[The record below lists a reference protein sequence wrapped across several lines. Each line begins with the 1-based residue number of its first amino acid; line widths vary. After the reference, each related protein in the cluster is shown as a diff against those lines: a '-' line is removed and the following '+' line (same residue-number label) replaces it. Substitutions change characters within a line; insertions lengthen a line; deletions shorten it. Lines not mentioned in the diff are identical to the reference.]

1 MHNLTF
7 KDKSTALFHVSDKP
21 GVPTAIGN
29 FDALGINGKRGNM
42 FHSAIKD
49 RDLKLKLKEELAP
62 ISEGMSDSTK
72 AKRQAQFNKQAKM
85 DDDDPKAYKPAPGDP
100 TGETKPSQYTKKY
113 KQMYGEKIEGLAKKA
128 DETGVSY
135 SILKQVFDRGMA
147 AWKTSHRPGTTP
159 HQWAYARVNSFL
171 TGGKTQSTADADLW
185 AKVSGK
191 KESVEL
197 EEAVGKSTKSLLS
210 KIGFKEAPINNITKK
225 VLASVSGKKIEPSE
239 LFGIS
244 MRAGKWADIF
254 VGTNDKGKFFVVD
267 PSGLTLFN
275 KESELVTALKSAALG
290 ESINNSIKGTK
301 GLNDI
306 VG

>member
-1 MHNLTF
+1 
-7 KDKSTALFHVSDKP
+7 
-21 GVPTAIGN
+21 
-29 FDALGINGKRGNM
+29 M
-42 FHSAIKD
+42 FHKVIKAN
-49 RDLKLKLKEELAP
+49 DLKLKLKEELAP

-100 TGETKPSQYTKKY
+100 TGKTKPSQYTKKY

-197 EEAVGKSTKSLLS
+197 EESLGKSTQSLLN